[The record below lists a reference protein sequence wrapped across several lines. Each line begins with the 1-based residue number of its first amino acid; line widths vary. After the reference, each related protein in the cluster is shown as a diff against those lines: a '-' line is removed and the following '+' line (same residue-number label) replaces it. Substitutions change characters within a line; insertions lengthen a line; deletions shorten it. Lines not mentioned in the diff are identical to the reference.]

1 VRILL
6 DTNVLVSAFVFR
18 RTCADLLERCLAE
31 HDLFT
36 SRYILAEFKAA
47 LVSSLGFSRR
57 GAAAR
62 SKLIAECSQ
71 IVRPLPVPE
80 GACRDP
86 NDLAVLGTALAGKC
100 HCIVTGD
107 NDLLDLGAYED
118 IAILSPAKFWA
129 FEANAH
135 RG

>member
-62 SKLIAECSQ
+62 SKLIAE
-71 IVRPLPVPE
+71 PLPVPE